1 VAGQYGGAAASKA
14 VVAVA
19 VIKGASGRDGAADG
33 DVVFLARGRE
43 IGRLVAA
50 NSDGEEEVVVGDAV
64 GGPPKLVGTFNGVDA
79 VGVEGKVLGVGM
91 RGDGQGVGHGDLVDT
106 WEKV

>member
-1 VAGQYGGAAASKA
+1 
-14 VVAVA
+14 
-19 VIKGASGRDGAADG
+19 
-33 DVVFLARGRE
+33 
-43 IGRLVAA
+43 
-50 NSDGEEEVVVGDAV
+50 
-64 GGPPKLVGTFNGVDA
+64 VDA